1 MFSIIE
7 HIEYLMAHH
16 DCVAVPGW
24 GAFIANYN
32 AANYEAERAVFAR
45 PQRVICFNANV
56 NHNDGLLAQ
65 SLMRR
70 EDMSYDNAMR
80 CIADSVASF
89 QQQLA
94 TDGEVSMG
102 RLGYFRRNQ
111 GQPIEFVPFSH
122 LRASDQYFGLTD
134 LEIATV
140 GALEQQL
147 AAKQADDEMA
157 ATPALMPKE
166 RNLFSREVGR
176 IAASVVALIGL
187 SVLLTTPV
195 IVNREHPDMASIAPS
210 VTAPQ
215 AQPLAPTVQDGV
227 VSQAITLVD
236 EYQAIAET
244 GNTVGKYYMVIATLR
259 NQRELEAFK
268 AAHQSLVPHMRMLDY
283 KGLTC
288 VYVAR
293 SDDYGKLMS
302 LRNELPKGL
311 RDVWIYN
318 R

>member
-7 HIEYLMAHH
+7 HIEYLMTRH
-16 DCVAVPGW
+16 DCVTVPGW
-24 GAFIANYN
+24 GAFIANYG
-32 AANYEAERAVFAR
+32 AAGYDAERAVFMR
-45 PQRVICFNANV
+45 PQRMIGFNASV

-70 EDMSYDNAMR
+70 ESVSYDNAMR
-80 CIADSVASF
+80 FIADSVASF

-102 RLGYFRRNQ
+102 RLGYFRCNQ
-111 GQPIEFVPFSH
+111 GQHIEFVPFSH
-122 LRASDQYFGLTD
+122 LQANDQFFGLSD

-140 GALEQQL
+140 SALEEQR
-147 AAKQADDEMA
+147 AADEA
-157 ATPALMPKE
+157 AAVPAIVPKE
-166 RNLFSREVGR
+166 RNLFTRKVGR
-176 IAASVVALIGL
+176 IAASVVVLIGL
-187 SVLLTTPV
+187 GVLLSTPV
-195 IVNREHPDMASIAPS
+195 IVDRERPDMASIAPS
-210 VTAPQ
+210 VTAPH
-215 AQPLAPTVQDGV
+215 AQPLAPTVQDGA
-227 VSQAITLVD
+227 VSQTFTRVD
-236 EYQAIAET
+236 EYQTIAET

-259 NQRELEAFK
+259 NQRELDAFK
-268 AAHQSLVPHMRMLDY
+268 AANQSLVPYMKMLDY

-293 SDDYGKLMS
+293 SDDYGKLMN
-302 LRNELPKGL
+302 LRHELPEGL